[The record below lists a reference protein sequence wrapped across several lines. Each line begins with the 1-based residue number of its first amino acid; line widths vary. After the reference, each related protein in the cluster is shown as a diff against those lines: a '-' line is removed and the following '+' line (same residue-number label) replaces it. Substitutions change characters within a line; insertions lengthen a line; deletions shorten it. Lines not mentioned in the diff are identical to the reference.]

1 MILGFFIAGL
11 MMIRVWLMMLDD
23 VDEAYGM
30 AVKLNCLYK
39 VKEVSSSESAD
50 DTS

>member
-1 MILGFFIAGL
+1 MIFYG
-11 MMIRVWLMMLDD
+11 RVDD
-23 VDEAYGM
+23 AYGM
-30 AVKLNCLYK
+30 VDDAYGMSIKLNCLYK

>member
-1 MILGFFIAGL
+1 MSIGFFVAWL
-11 MMIRVWLMMLDD
+11 MMIAVWLMMLM
-23 VDEAYGM
+23 M

>member
-1 MILGFFIAGL
+1 MTK
-11 MMIRVWLMMLDD
+11 VWLMRLDE
-23 VDEAYGM
+23 VDDGYGM